1 MGILATLYRFA
12 RSGKSHEEDALTEI
26 LRHLLE
32 EDREVLREFVRALRF
47 PSGTDAPSSRP
58 GDPTVQTQVSEPDL
72 FGGRCR
78 YDLLFTWP
86 TGVRLIVEVKVG
98 AGLTMKAVPDADGEA
113 DAIDQLNRYLAIAH
127 GEPTTFVASL
137 GIRLM
142 NLPGSVVAD
151 ERFVGAVSWQQLHDF
166 VWRVFDRDQTDPSST
181 LRREWVDLLE
191 ETKLAMAPLTFEGLT
206 SVYKYNVFHEAFGEA
221 LNAAVDR
228 IAEEG
233 LLEPFERPTDGKW
246 QEAYERIGY
255 RLFVDKDRSRMA
267 FIGLWHGDGTVHHE
281 IPDLYFFYEVAKDT
295 SAAKF
300 IDGSAAEIVT
310 MLDALDT
317 PSGGKWGFDPGGY
330 ETIHCGMSMVEV
342 VRQPD
347 PAEAIANFFV
357 DCLRASGPRQVFFK
371 ALEQ

>member
-1 MGILATLYRFA
+1 MGILATLYRLA

-32 EDREVLREFVRALRF
+32 EDHEVLREFVKALRF
-47 PSGTDAPSSRP
+47 PRRTGIPSSRR
-58 GDPTVQTQVSEPDL
+58 GGPTVQTQVSEPDP
-72 FGGRCR
+72 FGGHCR

-98 AGLTMKAVPDADGEA
+98 AGLTMKAVLDADGEA
-113 DAIDQLNRYLAIAH
+113 EAVDQLHRYLALAR
-127 GEPTTFVASL
+127 GEPMTFVASL
-137 GIRLM
+137 GIRTVD
-142 NLPGSVVAD
+142 LPGSVTDD
-151 ERFVGAVSWQQLHDF
+151 ERFIGALSWQQLHDF
-166 VWRVFDRDQTDPSST
+166 VWRVLDRDPTDPSST

-191 ETKLAMAPLTFEGLT
+191 ETKLATAPLTFEGLT

-233 LLEPFERPTDGKW
+233 LLEPFERPTDSKW

-255 RLFVDKDRSRMA
+255 RLFVDRDRSRMA
-267 FIGLWHGDGTVHHE
+267 FVGLWHGDGTVHHE
-281 IPDLYFFYEVAKDT
+281 IPDLYFFYEVAKDS

-300 IDGSAAEIVT
+300 IDGRAAEIVT
-310 MLDALDT
+310 MLDALET
-317 PSGGKWGFDPGGY
+317 PSGGKWSFEPGGY
-330 ETIHCGMSMVEV
+330 QTIQCATSMVEV

-347 PAEAIANFFV
+347 PAEAIADFFV
-357 DCLRASGPRQVFFK
+357 GCLRASGPRQVFFQ